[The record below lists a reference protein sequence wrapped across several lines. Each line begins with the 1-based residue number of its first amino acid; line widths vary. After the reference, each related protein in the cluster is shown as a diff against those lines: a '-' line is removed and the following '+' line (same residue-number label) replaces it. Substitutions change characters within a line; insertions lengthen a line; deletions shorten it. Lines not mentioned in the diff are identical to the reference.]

1 MAIQTV
7 PLLPL
12 QSRTM
17 VGAFMNSPRIA
28 YPNSRPHFDRDIV
41 AVSMAVDR
49 MMGRPDAGDRNA
61 GAAFDIA
68 QARKPRVTS

>member
-7 PLLPL
+7 PLLLL

-17 VGAFMNSPRIA
+17 VGEFMNIPESVPGR
-28 YPNSRPHFDRDIV
+28 RPHFDRDIV

-49 MMGRPDAGDRNA
+49 MTGRPHAGDRNA

-68 QARKPRVTS
+68 QARKPRATS